1 LFTPTPFFSFLSFFP
16 TCTVQS
22 FATVA
27 GLNIPPLTFLSL
39 SLICFVI
46 LRKKVKQLQSKF
58 VFQDSDKP
66 ASNFHQVGAIY
77 FILIFVAKLIKVN
90 KCSGLFVAAVVVVA
104 VVVPHVFVA

>member
-1 LFTPTPFFSFLSFFP
+1 M
-16 TCTVQS
+16 
-22 FATVA
+22 
-27 GLNIPPLTFLSL
+27 
-39 SLICFVI
+39 
-46 LRKKVKQLQSKF
+46 KQLQSKF

-90 KCSGLFVAAVVVVA
+90 KCSGLFVAAAAVV